1 MCPTRI
7 PVSSRD
13 EKGFELIIGM
23 KLPSRAKKIPGSLIS
38 ESAYALTAGAD
49 VTEETRW
56 AQALLWSSDATL

>member
-23 KLPSRAKKIPGSLIS
+23 KLPSKAKTIPGSLIS
-38 ESAYALTAGAD
+38 ETAYALTAAAD
-49 VTEETRW
+49 FTERTRW
-56 AQALLWSSDATL
+56 ARSLQL